1 MLSGNDPVKYP
12 IYKYLT
18 KEGTWI
24 YTLIVLHFSGLN
36 NLSFCFKKAS
46 LVHKGGSRLSTPI
59 TTSCNLV
66 RKGIYIVHFY
76 IENRNTP
83 PFDTDLSPVLHVLLN
98 NHAWYIRVMYHYCT
112 IPDKLDTYCLRNE
125 STFRYEN
132 Q

>member
-36 NLSFCFKKAS
+36 NLSYCFKKAS

-66 RKGIYIVHFY
+66 RNGIYTCLVLY
-76 IENRNTP
+76 RENRTYA
-83 PFDTDLSPVLHVLLN
+83 LS
-98 NHAWYIRVMYHYCT
+98 T
-112 IPDKLDTYCLRNE
+112 TYC
-125 STFRYEN
+125 
-132 Q
+132 